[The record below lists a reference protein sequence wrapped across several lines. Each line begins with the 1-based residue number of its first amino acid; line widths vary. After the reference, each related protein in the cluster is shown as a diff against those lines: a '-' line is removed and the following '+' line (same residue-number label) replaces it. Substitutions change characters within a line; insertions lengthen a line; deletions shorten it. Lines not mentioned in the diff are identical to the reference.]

1 MEVKIEQLLEIC
13 DDNEIRTKF
22 IHWDNILKEIQLS
35 EEFIEKYYTYL
46 VANSTYNLYGTQN
59 LSIEFLDKYYTLVNW
74 DALSMNPYL
83 NEEMMKKFADK
94 LNWEFVLTK
103 QKLSEEF
110 LDNFVVNLDLCS
122 LRFYDKI
129 KREWSL
135 ICYHQNLSEEF
146 IRKHYKDIDWVAIS
160 VSQNLSKEFMIEF
173 GNKLSCNDLIIHQKN
188 IDEDV
193 IKIIG
198 KNFDIKNNSDVNMM
212 ESFIKIYHSIPNLH
226 ELLVNIKNNGRK

>member
-1 MEVKIEQLLEIC
+1 MEEKIEQLLEIC

-35 EEFIEKYYTYL
+35 EEF
-46 VANSTYNLYGTQN
+46 
-59 LSIEFLDKYYTLVNW
+59 
-74 DALSMNPYL
+74 
-83 NEEMMKKFADK
+83 
-94 LNWEFVLTK
+94 
-103 QKLSEEF
+103 
-110 LDNFVVNLDLCS
+110 LDNFVVNLDLRN
-122 LRFYDKI
+122 LRFDVKI

-173 GNKLSCNDLIIHQKN
+173 GNKLSCNDLIIYQKN

-198 KNFDIKNNSDVNMM
+198 KNFDIKNDSDVNMM

-226 ELLVNIKNNGRK
+226 ELLVNIKNNK